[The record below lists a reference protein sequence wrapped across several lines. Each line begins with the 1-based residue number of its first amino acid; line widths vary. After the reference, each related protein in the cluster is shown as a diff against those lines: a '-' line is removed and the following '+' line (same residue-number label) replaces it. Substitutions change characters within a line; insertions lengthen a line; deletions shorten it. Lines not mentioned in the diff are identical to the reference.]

1 MSSITVNARKQWSNF
16 YISFTVKQGGF
27 FHDEI
32 ERLLNIP
39 DLENIYTFHHWKY
52 YRKKN
57 SEFYFPRNDR
67 QINSS
72 QFSYWEYLENQTQ
85 LNAKTNEPREFY
97 GRIVGPWSK
106 RRRDCQKVDLASE
119 STLFSF
125 AYFSFCQ
132 FCNMSQFQQTLWHKR
147 TKFGTGWPPKN
158 GKPKNHPGL
167 WVEVP
172 KGHILGVKG
181 KQK

>member
-119 STLFSF
+119 STLSPLPISLSANSATWANFNRLSDTRELNLELVDH
-125 AYFSFCQ
+125 Q
-132 FCNMSQFQQTLWHKR
+132 RMGNLKITL
-147 TKFGTGWPPKN
+147 GCG
-158 GKPKNHPGL
+158 
-167 WVEVP
+167 
-172 KGHILGVKG
+172 
-181 KQK
+181 

>member
-119 STLFSF
+119 STLSPLPISLSANSATWANFNRLSDTRDLNLELVDH
-125 AYFSFCQ
+125 Q
-132 FCNMSQFQQTLWHKR
+132 RMGNLKITL
-147 TKFGTGWPPKN
+147 GCG
-158 GKPKNHPGL
+158 
-167 WVEVP
+167 
-172 KGHILGVKG
+172 
-181 KQK
+181 

>member
-1 MSSITVNARKQWSNF
+1 MSSITLNARKQWSNF
-16 YISFTVKQGGF
+16 YISFTVKQRF
-27 FHDEI
+27 FSWWN
-32 ERLLNIP
+32 RKTLLNIP

-85 LNAKTNEPREFY
+85 LNEKNKWTQ
-97 GRIVGPWSK
+97 RILWENCGAMIQKKKGLPKGGPGIWVHS
-106 RRRDCQKVDLASE
+106 
-119 STLFSF
+119 FSF

-172 KGHILGVKG
+172 KGHTLGEKG
-181 KQK
+181 N